1 MPRLKEYREAKGV
14 KQSAV
19 AAKLGIS
26 RQTYSFYEKNQEKMT
41 FEQAKI
47 VCDFL
52 GTRVSDIFLP
62 LDVD

>member
-1 MPRLKEYREAKGV
+1 MKEYREAKGV

>member
-1 MPRLKEYREAKGV
+1 MPRLKEYRESKGV
-14 KQSAV
+14 KQSAI
-19 AAKLGIS
+19 AEKLGIA

-52 GTRVSDIFLP
+52 GTSVSDIFLP
-62 LDVD
+62 VDVD